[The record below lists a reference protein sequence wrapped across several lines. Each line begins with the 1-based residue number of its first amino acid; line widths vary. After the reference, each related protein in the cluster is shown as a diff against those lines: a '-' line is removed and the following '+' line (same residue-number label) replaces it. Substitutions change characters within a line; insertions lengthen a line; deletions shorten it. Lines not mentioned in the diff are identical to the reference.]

1 MHERHDLRLE
11 RDELMPIIALLLA
24 DQRGTVL
31 VRYSSIALLVAIAA
45 IAVLSRADGH
55 FLN

>member
-1 MHERHDLRLE
+1 MAT
-11 RDELMPIIALLLA
+11 IVALLLA
-24 DQRGTVL
+24 DQRGTVF

-55 FLN
+55 FLK

>member
-1 MHERHDLRLE
+1 MA
-11 RDELMPIIALLLA
+11 IIALLLA
-24 DQRGTVL
+24 DERGTVF

-45 IAVLSRADGH
+45 IAVLSRANGH